1 MQIHH
6 AECQAGASDK
16 RKARF
21 PEFFAE
27 VGRTGKVFHR
37 VGKVGIGFGVTADQP
52 CEAGHDHTQIPVVEG
67 TEQGRF
73 HRGEFKDAGSSA
85 RDEHAVHFLQRVC
98 ARTYVADAEGH
109 GHGVERGIRQGEA
122 SSVGH
127 QGRDALFQRAF
138 CLAFHAEIQHGTA
151 DVGRHNA
158 EPGMASAQG
167 DAYVQGS
174 GGKIQ
179 HPARGTGH
187 YGTDEMAPPP
197 EIQPQAECMIL
208 QIIPRRQAAEHITDG
223 PGMGVGGICI
233 CVRGVLVLRRKDI
246 PVLLT
251 FRTSKEGGEKEISVS
266 DYAALNIAAAQSG
279 YVDLI
284 DVEAFTGDEV
294 VKTIIN
300 AAHEAGVKVIASN
313 HDFFKTPE
321 KEEIIRRLRMM
332 QDFGADIPKMA
343 VMPTCKQ
350 DVLTLLSATLEMS
363 EKYADRPIITM
374 SMAGTG
380 VVSRLTGETFGSALT
395 FGAASKAS
403 APGQVG
409 VHELKK
415 VLDIIHSSL

>member
-1 MQIHH
+1 MNTVQVKNTVIG
-6 AECQAGASDK
+6 E
-16 RKARF
+16 
-21 PEFFAE
+21 
-27 VGRTGKVFHR
+27 GRPKICVPI
-37 VGKVGIGFGVTADQP
+37 VGKTKTDILEEAKKITALPVD
-52 CEAGHDHTQIPVVEG
+52 VVEWRVDWFDA
-67 TEQGRF
+67 TEKVL
-73 HRGEFKDAGSSA
+73 ETAK
-85 RDEHAVHFLQRVC
+85 ELQ
-98 ARTYVADAEGH
+98 E
-109 GHGVERGIRQGEA
+109 
-122 SSVGH
+122 
-127 QGRDALFQRAF
+127 
-138 CLAFHAEIQHGTA
+138 
-151 DVGRHNA
+151 
-158 EPGMASAQG
+158 
-167 DAYVQGS
+167 
-174 GGKIQ
+174 
-179 HPARGTGH
+179 
-187 YGTDEMAPPP
+187 
-197 EIQPQAECMIL
+197 
-208 QIIPRRQAAEHITDG
+208 
-223 PGMGVGGICI
+223 
-233 CVRGVLVLRRKDI
+233 VLKDI
-246 PVLLT
+246 PILLT

-321 KEEIIRRLRMM
+321 KEEIIRRLCMM
-332 QDFGADIPKMA
+332 QELGADIPKIA

-350 DVLTLLSATLEMS
+350 DVITLLSATLEMS

-409 VHELKK
+409 VHELKQ

>member
-1 MQIHH
+1 MVIGTP
-6 AECQAGASDK
+6 EVYASGERSDNR
-16 RKARF
+16 RKLSMNT
-21 PEFFAE
+21 
-27 VGRTGKVFHR
+27 VKVR
-37 VGKVGIGFGVTADQP
+37 NIEIGSGVPKICVPIVGVTKDEIIA
-52 CEAGHDHTQIPVVEG
+52 EAKTFDSIPVDVVEWRVDWFDDVFA
-67 TEQGRF
+67 TEKVL
-73 HRGEFKDAGSSA
+73 ETAK
-85 RDEHAVHFLQRVC
+85 ELQ
-98 ARTYVADAEGH
+98 E
-109 GHGVERGIRQGEA
+109 
-122 SSVGH
+122 
-127 QGRDALFQRAF
+127 
-138 CLAFHAEIQHGTA
+138 
-151 DVGRHNA
+151 
-158 EPGMASAQG
+158 
-167 DAYVQGS
+167 
-174 GGKIQ
+174 
-179 HPARGTGH
+179 
-187 YGTDEMAPPP
+187 
-197 EIQPQAECMIL
+197 
-208 QIIPRRQAAEHITDG
+208 
-223 PGMGVGGICI
+223 
-233 CVRGVLVLRRKDI
+233 VLKDI

-284 DVEAFTGDEV
+284 DVEAFTGDDV
-294 VKTIIN
+294 VKTIID
-300 AAHEAGVKVIASN
+300 AAHKAGVKVIASN

-409 VHELKK
+409 VHELKQ